1 VRVEWHFTVPFYSH
15 LMEEGIVIQII
26 IEKKKTWQK
35 RVFLGFLR
43 FASLSVFGCIVI
55 SGLVG
60 WYLTH
65 PIREPVVSNPSEFGL
80 KYQDVEFS
88 SREDSVKLSGW
99 YIPAENSKAIVIQ
112 AHGYDGSRTKDK
124 PSFPVT
130 QALVQQG
137 ISVLM
142 FDFRASGESEG
153 SLVSVG
159 YFEQRDLLGAFDY
172 VRSLG
177 YQNVGIIGYSM
188 GASTTAVVAANEA
201 GIKSVV
207 LDSPFA
213 DLNEYLQVN
222 MSVWTKLPNIPFTSL
237 ILHEI
242 PVMTGIKPEN
252 VSPINEMEKY
262 KKKPILFIVCD
273 ADKTIPMENSKRLW
287 EKVNN
292 PRDEFWIVP
301 GAKHVGAYSVMPD
314 QYLDKVTKF
323 FVSSLLYKEGAY

>member
-1 VRVEWHFTVPFYSH
+1 MGNLGTELRSGNTSQ
-15 LMEEGIVIQII
+15 VIIQ
-26 IEKKKTWQK
+26 KKRPWQM
-35 RVFLGFLR
+35 RILLRFLGFVG
-43 FASLSVFGCIVI
+43 LSVLGCMAI
-55 SGLVG
+55 SGVVG

-80 KYQDVEFS
+80 KYQDVKFS
-88 SREDSVKLSGW
+88 SREDNLELSGW
-99 YIPAENSKAIVIQ
+99 FIPAENSKAVVIQ
-112 AHGYDGSRTKDK
+112 AHGYEGSRTKEK

-130 QALVQQG
+130 QALVQNG

-142 FDFRASGESEG
+142 FDFRGSGDSEG

-159 YFEQRDLLGAFDY
+159 DFEQRDLLGAIDY

-177 YQNVGIIGYSM
+177 YQNIGIIGYSM

-213 DLNEYLQVN
+213 DLQEYLQVN
-222 MSVWTKLPNIPFTSL
+222 MPIWTKLPNIPFTSI

-242 PVMTGIKPEN
+242 PAMTGIKTKN
-252 VSPINEMEKY
+252 VSPLNEMGKFEDR
-262 KKKPILFIVCD
+262 PILFIAGD
-273 ADKTIPMENSKRLW
+273 ADNTIPMENSRRLW

-292 PRDEFWIVP
+292 PKNVFWVVP
-301 GAKHVGAYSVMPD
+301 GAKHVGAYNVLPD

-323 FVSSLLYKEGAY
+323 FVSSLLS